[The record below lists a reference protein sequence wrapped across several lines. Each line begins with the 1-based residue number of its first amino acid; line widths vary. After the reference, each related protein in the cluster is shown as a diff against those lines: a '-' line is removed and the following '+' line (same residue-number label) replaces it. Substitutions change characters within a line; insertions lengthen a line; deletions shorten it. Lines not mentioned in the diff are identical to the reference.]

1 MMVHLRRTIMSSS
14 VQQFVATWL
23 FVIGSFQP
31 ARFHSGEVVV
41 QPPMAG
47 GGQVLLEL
55 DVSASGEVA
64 RVTVLRSTPPFTD
77 LLRKAAGGWRFTAAR
92 EARGEPEALA
102 AVDSKVLVAGSFR
115 TPTLYNAPAL
125 GEAPKDVALP
135 SAEVPFPESMVA
147 PLYPPTA
154 HLHLGQ
160 TVLVEVDVGEDGR
173 VTSSKAARGAAGLDA
188 AALDAARQWRF
199 RPARR
204 EGTAIPSVAYIV
216 FGFREPVAPST
227 ERN

>member
-1 MMVHLRRTIMSSS
+1 MNGAIQLFAAS
-14 VQQFVATWL
+14 WL
-23 FVIGSFQP
+23 LASDSFQP
-31 ARFHSGEVVV
+31 ARFESGDVFA

-47 GGQVLLEL
+47 GGQVLLEV
-55 DVSASGEVA
+55 DVSESGEVSE
-64 RVTVLRSTPPFTD
+64 VTVLRSTPPFTD
-77 LLRKAAGGWRFTAAR
+77 LLRQAVDGWRFTAAR

-102 AVDSKVLVAGSFR
+102 AVESKVLVAGFFR
-115 TPTLYNAPAL
+115 PPTLYNAPAL
-125 GEAPKDVALP
+125 GEPPKDVASP
-135 SAEVPFPESMVA
+135 STEVPFPETMAA

-173 VTSSKAARGAAGLDA
+173 VTAAKAVRAAAGLDA

-204 EGTAIPSVAYIV
+204 EGAASRSVAYIV
-216 FGFREPVAPST
+216 FGFREPVAAST